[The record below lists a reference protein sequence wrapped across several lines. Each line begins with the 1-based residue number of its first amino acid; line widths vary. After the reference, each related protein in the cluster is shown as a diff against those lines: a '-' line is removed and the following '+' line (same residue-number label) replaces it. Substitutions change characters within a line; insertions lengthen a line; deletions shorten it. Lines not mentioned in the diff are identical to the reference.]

1 MHLAKAKGP
10 TWPVYMH
17 PTSSLY
23 LLLTCGYCRSV
34 PDSRGISPIS
44 GIMICMKEEEEEN
57 TILVLE
63 VEEVGALLHQSS

>member
-1 MHLAKAKGP
+1 MHLCLAKSP
-10 TWPVYMH
+10 TWPLYMH

-44 GIMICMKEEEEEN
+44 GIMICMKEEEEN

-63 VEEVGALLHQSS
+63 VEVEVVALPHQSS